1 MQPVQNGKIQK
12 PLSLY
17 TKKRDESRTAAM
29 TSLTNKNWARVIRLA
44 EVYNNLHEKSLTED
58 DILNMMVNSYYKT
71 TLKRVK
77 QSGKTL

>member
-1 MQPVQNGKIQK
+1 
-12 PLSLY
+12 
-17 TKKRDESRTAAM
+17 
-29 TSLTNKNWARVIRLA
+29 LTNKNWARVIRLA